1 MGRVSLKNLF
11 CCLFGLIVVYVIFYC
26 KFNSLPE
33 RDELEQ
39 SPAVSEDILCVLN
52 REVNK
57 NIGIKSTSYTKKI
70 KCKTDQ
76 TEVYVPF
83 SFINHYYEARG
94 DFVFK
99 DGKKE
104 FEISHSY
111 SKVVIPTSKYKTSGQ
126 FMNFKTFNVEAR
138 SRVLCMSAKTGVPIT
153 TQWDA
158 AGYYYATQI
167 AQYSLAHY
175 SNYIANSKKPKDS
188 VIMEDGDTKINLE
201 KDFQK
206 RIFDEESGSY
216 VIKFKNNFDIDVNSN
231 HSMVSLDLK
240 NFEDTIIQILLED
253 KKKKYILRYLP
264 VDEFLSF
271 VDGEVVFGY
280 GRDVGE
286 WVRITRD
293 VKNDLDKMLS
303 FLKKK
308 KDSHSKIEIRKLQFI
323 GHGQVTNISLSN
335 SEHLRMFMHG
345 ANWFIK
351 NQDPTTGGWP
361 TPIVFNKDRKKYPK
375 AAEIK
380 PGWFGAMCQGQA
392 ISVLVRAFI
401 STRDERYLTA
411 AEDAVALFNI
421 SSRDGGVKAVFMD
434 RYVWYEEYPTSP
446 PSFILNG
453 FMYSLLGLYDLQSVS
468 VKLHAHVSQLF
479 KAGLES
485 LAAMLPLYDS
495 GHATFYDLRHFT
507 MKTAPKGA
515 RWDYHATH
523 INQLLQIHTIASNY
537 TIFKETAERWRGYM
551 VNIKSPHN

>member
-1 MGRVSLKNLF
+1 
-11 CCLFGLIVVYVIFYC
+11 
-26 KFNSLPE
+26 
-33 RDELEQ
+33 
-39 SPAVSEDILCVLN
+39 
-52 REVNK
+52 
-57 NIGIKSTSYTKKI
+57 
-70 KCKTDQ
+70 
-76 TEVYVPF
+76 
-83 SFINHYYEARG
+83 
-94 DFVFK
+94 
-99 DGKKE
+99 
-104 FEISHSY
+104 
-111 SKVVIPTSKYKTSGQ
+111 
-126 FMNFKTFNVEAR
+126 
-138 SRVLCMSAKTGVPIT
+138 
-153 TQWDA
+153 
-158 AGYYYATQI
+158 
-167 AQYSLAHY
+167 
-175 SNYIANSKKPKDS
+175 
-188 VIMEDGDTKINLE
+188 
-201 KDFQK
+201 
-206 RIFDEESGSY
+206 
-216 VIKFKNNFDIDVNSN
+216 
-231 HSMVSLDLK
+231 
-240 NFEDTIIQILLED
+240 
-253 KKKKYILRYLP
+253 LRYLP

-308 KDSHSKIEIRKLQFI
+308 KDSHSKNEIRKLQFI